1 LKGAIS
7 TGFPS
12 IRPKPWKDAVALSV
26 GGAPASPMSWV
37 KYAGKMEDEIR
48 YVPAGKYTTAGVVVV
63 DICTYHEKCVLG
75 GSCD

>member
-1 LKGAIS
+1 
-7 TGFPS
+7 
-12 IRPKPWKDAVALSV
+12 
-26 GGAPASPMSWV
+26 MSWV